1 MSFSRRLF
9 PPVTVMLLALALL
22 PAAPARATEVGG
34 VYDDEGTIVVAPPG
48 EPPPV
53 VSLHALLTLQF
64 IPGVVQLLHDQ
75 TGEVRLAHTP
85 GRFHMAITNREGE
98 VAWERTWREGDDFG
112 VQGKTIV
119 LRFKAAREGDDDYFL
134 HLESVTAY
142 KLLQVEVQRHSP
154 SLLGP
159 RIQSLGT
166 FLFHRAE

>member
-1 MSFSRRLF
+1 MHPTCRRLRLI
-9 PPVTVMLLALALL
+9 PLCLLSIALVAAAAT
-22 PAAPARATEVGG
+22 PAAEVGG

-48 EPPPV
+48 DPPPV

-64 IPGVVQLLHDQ
+64 IPGVVQMLHDQ
-75 TGEVRLAHTP
+75 TGEVRLTHTT

-112 VQGKTIV
+112 LQEGRVV

-134 HLESVTAY
+134 SLETVTAY
-142 KLLQVEVQRHSP
+142 KLLQVEVQRHTP

-166 FLFHRAE
+166 YLFHRAE

>member
-1 MSFSRRLF
+1 MTPVRRTLRLL
-9 PPVTVMLLALALL
+9 PVMLGALAML
-22 PAAPARATEVGG
+22 PAAALPATEVSG

-53 VSLHALLTLQF
+53 VSLHALLTLQS

-75 TGEVRLAHTP
+75 TGEVRLTHTP

-112 VQGKTIV
+112 LQGNQIV
-119 LRFKAAREGDDDYFL
+119 LRFKAAREGEDDHFL
-134 HLESVTAY
+134 RLESVTAY
-142 KLLQVEVQRHSP
+142 KLLQVEVQRHTP

-166 FLFHRAE
+166 FLFHRTE